1 MERVRSVLSTAHYRL
16 PVYGLIMVRPG
27 RPRKLKKRKPSGGI
41 RNSER
46 EPQSV
51 GPTDQMQAHKAQAKG
66 GEVGNVLSYLPLR
79 PEHKEALETFQAA
92 RMRAGFVEQT
102 GVADYGQKT
111 PGMSGDEQGAIDRQ
125 EKARKF
131 YDLAD
136 DALLQAG
143 RRARDAVHALNLP
156 HRRHCL
162 ANLAAGAEA
171 LRRFFERG

>member
-1 MERVRSVLSTAHYRL
+1 MLAPAHHRL
-16 PVYGLIMVRPG
+16 PVYGLIMARPG
-27 RPRKLKKRKPSGGI
+27 RPRKIRKRKPSGAI

-79 PEHKEALETFQAA
+79 PEHKEALETFQNA
-92 RMRAGFVEQT
+92 RARAGFVEQT
-102 GVADYGQKT
+102 GVADYGQKVK
-111 PGMSGDEQGAIDRQ
+111 GLSGGEQEAIDRQ

-143 RRARDAVHALNLP
+143 RRARNAVHALNLP

-162 ANLAAGAEA
+162 ADLAAGAEA
-171 LRRFFERG
+171 LRRFFERS